1 MKTVILLLGSL
12 VLVSCTWVEPS
23 EEGKSV
29 TLVKPAHVTNCQPL
43 GTVTSSTKDAIG
55 FIDRSE
61 EKVAGELV
69 DLARNKAASMGG
81 NTIVAEAPAEGGS
94 QTFRV
99 YRCGQAIPATDNVHR

>member
-1 MKTVILLLGSL
+1 MKTVVSLLASL
-12 VLVSCTWVEPS
+12 ALVSCTWVEPS

-43 GTVTSSTKDAIG
+43 GTVTSSTKDSVG
-55 FIDRSE
+55 FMDRGE

-81 NTIVAEAPAEGGS
+81 DTIVVDGPAAEGS

-99 YRCGQAIPATDNVHR
+99 YKCG